1 MKPQPPVTKM
11 RIASR
16 TSSGRKAARA
26 DFFGRPADAAQVVL
40 DALESNWM
48 FWLILGLA
56 TVLRVL
62 FLDIKPP
69 HFDEGING
77 WFVDQMVK
85 NGFYRYDPTNYHG
98 PLHFYILFLSQ
109 ALFGRNLYALRMP
122 VVLASIGAVWLALKY
137 DRVVPRP
144 VARLAALAMALS
156 PGFIFYG
163 RYSIHEVW
171 LLLFSM
177 MFVFGLL
184 GLWREGTL
192 SYLWFTGMGITG
204 MILTKETYIIHLG
217 CALLALP
224 IAYVSTMIV
233 GVEDATPAKQK
244 WNAVDFVIVSLTGI
258 GAIVFFYSGT
268 FFHWSGLKD
277 LFKTFHAWFETGS
290 SGHGHEKPWYYW
302 LELVARYEWPVCAGL
317 VLCAFTFLFRTLT
330 LRFLAIMGIG
340 TFMAYSIIHYK
351 TPWCIISIIWPLLF
365 VFGAFVV
372 LVPKTRLVV
381 WSIIASLLLLVS
393 FGYAISLNFF
403 RCSSFIEAKWDSKP
417 VFTKDA
423 PFIHIQPLT
432 TNIREFFNA
441 EPYVYVQTYNDIYKL
456 TTPLLELAH
465 RNPQFY
471 HLVGHIIRPSPYPL
485 PWILGDFPQVGY
497 YEHDNNPAKLDA
509 DFLLVEESK
518 IDQVEKQLH
527 DSYYTE
533 PLTIR
538 PYQDT
543 SKLYFRVSVF
553 HEIFPDRLPSIIGG
567 GKQ

>member
-1 MKPQPPVTKM
+1 
-11 RIASR
+11 
-16 TSSGRKAARA
+16 
-26 DFFGRPADAAQVVL
+26 
-40 DALESNWM
+40 M

-56 TVLRVL
+56 IALRVL
-62 FLDIKPP
+62 FLGIKPP

-85 NGFYRYDPTNYHG
+85 DGFYRYDPTNYHG

-109 ALFGRNLYALRMP
+109 TLFGRNLYALRMP

-137 DRVVPRP
+137 DCVVPRA

-192 SYLWFTGMGITG
+192 NYLWFTGMGITG

-224 IAYVSTMIV
+224 IAYGSTMLA
-233 GVEDATPAKQK
+233 GVEDARPAVQK
-244 WNAVDFVIVSLTGI
+244 WNSIDLTVVCLTAI

-268 FFHWSGLKD
+268 FFHWGGLKD
-277 LFKTFHAWFETGS
+277 LFRTFHAWFETGS
-290 SGHGHEKPWYYW
+290 SGHGHEKPVYYW
-302 LELVARYEWPVCAGL
+302 LELIVRYEWPICAGL
-317 VLCAFTFLFRTLT
+317 ILSAFALLFPFLT
-330 LRFLAIMGIG
+330 LRFLAIIGVG
-340 TFMAYSIIHYK
+340 TFVGYSIIHYK
-351 TPWCIISIIWPLLF
+351 TPWCIISIVWPLFF
-365 VFGAFVV
+365 VFGAFVII
-372 LVPKTRLVV
+372 VPRARLILASVAA
-381 WSIIASLLLLVS
+381 SILLLVS
-393 FGYAISLNFF
+393 LGYAISLNYF
-403 RCSSFIEAKWDSKP
+403 RCSSFIESNWDSNR
-417 VFTKDA
+417 
-423 PFIHIQPLT
+423 PLT
-432 TNIREFFNA
+432 SNIREFFNA

-465 RNPQFY
+465 RDPRFY
-471 HLVGHIIRPSPYPL
+471 QLVGHIIRPSPYPL
-485 PWILGDFPQVGY
+485 PWILGDFPHVGY
-497 YEHDNNPAKLDA
+497 YEHESNPANLDA

-518 IDQVEKQLH
+518 IADVEKQLR
-527 DSYYTE
+527 DNYYTE

-543 SKLYFRVSVF
+543 SKLYLRVSVF
-553 HEIFPDRLPSIIGG
+553 HDLFPGRLPNFLGRE
-567 GKQ
+567 K

>member
-1 MKPQPPVTKM
+1 M

-16 TSSGRKAARA
+16 TSSGRKRARA
-26 DFFGRPADAAQVVL
+26 DFSARPADAAQVVL
-40 DALESNWM
+40 DALESSWM
-48 FWLILGLA
+48 FWLVLGLA

-85 NGFYRYDPTNYHG
+85 DGFYRYDPTNYHG

-137 DRVVPRP
+137 DRVIPRP
-144 VARLAALAMALS
+144 VARVAALAMAVS

-184 GLWREGTL
+184 GLWREGTV

-224 IAYVSTMIV
+224 IAYASKMIV
-233 GVEDATPAKQK
+233 AVEDVKPATQK
-244 WNAVDFVIVSLTGI
+244 WHLVDLAIVCLTGI

-268 FFHWSGLKD
+268 FYHWNGLKD
-277 LFKTFHAWFETGS
+277 LFRTFHAWFETGS

-317 VLCAFTFLFRTLT
+317 ILCGVTLLFRTLT
-330 LRFLAIMGIG
+330 MRFLAIMGVG
-340 TFMAYSIIHYK
+340 TFMAYSVVHYK

-365 VFGAFVV
+365 AFGGFVL
-372 LVPKTRLVV
+372 LVPRTRLVV
-381 WSIIASLLLLVS
+381 SSIVASILLLVS
-393 FGYAISLNFF
+393 LGYAISLNYF
-403 RCSSFIEAKWDSKP
+403 RCSSFIEANWDSKR
-417 VFTKDA
+417 
-423 PFIHIQPLT
+423 PLT
-432 TNIREFFNA
+432 TNIRAFFNA

-465 RNPQFY
+465 RDPRFY

-485 PWILGDFPQVGY
+485 PWILGDFPQIGY

-518 IDQVEKQLH
+518 IAEVEKQLH

-543 SKLYFRVSVF
+543 SKAYFRVSVF
-553 HEIFPDRLPSIIGG
+553 HDIFPGRLPDLIRQ

>member
-1 MKPQPPVTKM
+1 M

-16 TSSGRKAARA
+16 TSSGRKEARA
-26 DFFGRPADAAQVVL
+26 DFSGAPADAAQVVL

-56 TVLRVL
+56 AALRIL
-62 FLDIKPP
+62 FLGIKPP

-85 NGFYRYDPTNYHG
+85 DGFYRYDPTNYHG
-98 PLHFYILFLSQ
+98 PLHFYLLFLSQ
-109 ALFGRNLYALRMP
+109 TLFGRNLYALRMP

-137 DRVVPRP
+137 DRVIPRP

-177 MFVFGLL
+177 MFIFGLL

-224 IAYVSTMIV
+224 IAYGSTMIV
-233 GVEDATPAKQK
+233 GVEDSKPAAQK
-244 WNAVDFVIVSLTGI
+244 WNSVDLAIVCLTGI

-268 FFHWSGLKD
+268 FFHWNGLKD
-277 LFKTFHAWFETGS
+277 LFRTFHAWFETGS
-290 SGHGHEKPWYYW
+290 SGHGHEKAWYYW
-302 LELVARYEWPVCAGL
+302 LELIARYEWPVCAGL
-317 VLCAFTFLFRTLT
+317 VLCGLTLLFRTLT
-330 LRFLAIMGIG
+330 LRFLAIMGVG

-365 VFGAFVV
+365 AFGAFVI
-372 LVPKTRLVV
+372 LVPRTRLVV
-381 WSIIASLLLLVS
+381 SSIVASILLLVS
-393 FGYAISLNFF
+393 FGYAISLNYF
-403 RCSSFIEAKWDSKP
+403 RCTSFIEANWDSRR
-417 VFTKDA
+417 
-423 PFIHIQPLT
+423 PLT

-465 RNPQFY
+465 RDPRFY

-485 PWILGDFPQVGY
+485 PWILGDFPQIGY

-518 IDQVEKQLH
+518 IDQIEKQLH
-527 DSYYTE
+527 DSYFTE

-543 SKLYFRVSVF
+543 SKLYLRVSVF
-553 HEIFPDRLPSIIGG
+553 QEIFPGRLPNIIGR